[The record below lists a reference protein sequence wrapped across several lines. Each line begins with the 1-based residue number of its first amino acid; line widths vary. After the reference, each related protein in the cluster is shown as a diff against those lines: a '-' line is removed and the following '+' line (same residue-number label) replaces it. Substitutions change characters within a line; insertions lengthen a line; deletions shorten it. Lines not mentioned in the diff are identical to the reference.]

1 VQIDACG
8 GIKFVF
14 VKLELELHVKLT
26 VLELAETQLMS
37 FFCFFGTPLVSYG
50 NSTLD

>member
-8 GIKFVF
+8 GIKSVF

-26 VLELAETQLMS
+26 VLELAETPAHEFFLFFRNS
-37 FFCFFGTPLVSYG
+37 FSL
-50 NSTLD
+50 LW